1 MKRGFTLVE
10 LLVSILI
17 FSIVMTAIIAIF
29 VTQHRKT
36 IQVQNVSSLQTD
48 AQVAFEVLKWDILM
62 AGFGLSPTNN
72 IINAVDGGQ
81 NAPDEIT
88 IFGLALG
95 YEIATARFNITIN
108 TQPVP
113 ANVITANL
121 WFGRDTVRN
130 IKKGQYVYGINPES
144 RELVSSL
151 QGVGV
156 DSVVYNSD
164 STLTLFLVDNVSY
177 LKGTILI
184 GVNSP
189 LLPNTGVRY
198 FLDENGVLWRN
209 NVPFLENV
217 EDIQFAY
224 GIDGLEPNSAPDG
237 EIDENEWVND
247 LTGINNDLIF
257 ENKFAIR
264 VTLIVRTRGIPG
276 FDYGRNQIQSENR
289 VINLTPF
296 GRRFDRII
304 LQGVVFPR
312 NLNL

>member
-1 MKRGFTLVE
+1 MKRGFTLIE
-10 LLVSILI
+10 LLVSMLI
-17 FSIVMTAIIAIF
+17 FSIVMTAVIAVF

-48 AQVAFEVLKWDILM
+48 AQVAFEVLKWDLMM

-72 IINAVDGGQ
+72 IINAVDGGS

-95 YEIATARFNITIN
+95 YELQTTGFNITLN

-113 ANVITANL
+113 ANIITTNS

-144 RELVSSL
+144 RELVPSL
-151 QGVGV
+151 QGVMV
-156 DSVVYNSD
+156 DSVVFNSD
-164 STLTLFLVDNVSY
+164 STLTLFLDNNVSY
-177 LKGTILI
+177 LRGTILI
-184 GVNSP
+184 GVNNP
-189 LLPNTGVRY
+189 ILLSNGVRY

-224 GIDGLEPNSAPDG
+224 GIDGLNGTPDG
-237 EIDENEWVND
+237 EIDVDEWVND
-247 LTGINNDLIF
+247 LTGVNNNLIF

-276 FDYGRNQIQSENR
+276 FDYGRNQIQVENR

-296 GRRFDRII
+296 DRRFDRII

>member
-1 MKRGFTLVE
+1 MKKGFTLIE
-10 LLVSILI
+10 LLVSMLI
-17 FSIVMTAIIAIF
+17 FSIVMTAVIAVF

-48 AQVAFEVLKWDILM
+48 AQVAFEVLKWDLMM

-72 IINAVDGGQ
+72 IINAVDGGSD
-81 NAPDEIT
+81 APDEIT

-95 YEIATARFNITIN
+95 YELQTTGFNIALN

-113 ANVITANL
+113 ANIITTNS

-144 RELVSSL
+144 RELVPSL
-151 QGVGV
+151 QGVMV
-156 DSVVYNSD
+156 DSVVFNSD
-164 STLTLFLVDNVSY
+164 STLTLFLANNVSY
-177 LKGTILI
+177 LRGTILI
-184 GVNSP
+184 GVNNP
-189 LLPNTGVRY
+189 ILLNNGVRY
-198 FLDENGVLWRN
+198 FLDANGVLWRN

-224 GIDGLEPNSAPDG
+224 GIDGLNGAPDG
-237 EIDENEWVND
+237 EIDVNEWVND
-247 LTGINNDLIF
+247 LTGVNNDLIF
-257 ENKFAIR
+257 GNKFAIR

-276 FDYGRNQIQSENR
+276 FDYGRNHIEVENR

-296 GRRFDRII
+296 DRRFDRII

>member
-1 MKRGFTLVE
+1 MMKRGFTLIE
-10 LLVSILI
+10 LLVSMLI
-17 FSIVMTAIIAIF
+17 FSIVITAVVAVFI
-29 VTQHRKT
+29 TQHKKT

-48 AQVAFEVLKWDILM
+48 AQVAFEVLKWDLIM
-62 AGFGLSPTNN
+62 AGFGLGPTNN
-72 IINAVDGGQ
+72 LVNAVDGGP

-88 IFGLALG
+88 VFGLSLG
-95 YEIATARFNITIN
+95 YELATSRFNIAIN
-108 TQPVP
+108 AQPVP
-113 ANVITANL
+113 ANIILSNL

-151 QGVGV
+151 QGVRV
-156 DSVVYNSD
+156 DSVIQNPD
-164 STLTLFLVDNVSY
+164 STLTLILSDNVSY

-184 GVNSP
+184 GVNNP
-189 LLPNTGVRY
+189 TLLNTGVRY
-198 FLDENGVLWRN
+198 FLDANGVLWRN

-224 GIDGLEPNSAPDG
+224 GIDGLNGNPDG
-237 EIDENEWVND
+237 EIDVDEWVND
-247 LTGINNDLIF
+247 LTGINNNLIF
-257 ENKFAIR
+257 NNKFAIR

-276 FDYGRNQIQSENR
+276 FDYGRDQIQSENR

-296 GRRFDRII
+296 ERRFDRII

>member
-1 MKRGFTLVE
+1 MKRGFTLIE
-10 LLVSILI
+10 LLVSMLI
-17 FSIVMTAIIAIF
+17 FSIVMTAVIAVF

-48 AQVAFEVLKWDILM
+48 AQVAFEVLKWDLMM

-72 IINAVDGGQ
+72 IINAVDGGP
-81 NAPDEIT
+81 NNPDEIT

-95 YEIATARFNITIN
+95 YELATARFNIAIN

-113 ANVITANL
+113 ANIITSNF

-151 QGVGV
+151 QGVRV
-156 DSVVYNSD
+156 DSVVYNPD
-164 STLTLFLVDNVSY
+164 STLTLVLANNVSY
-177 LKGTILI
+177 LRGTILV
-184 GVNSP
+184 GVNNP
-189 LLPNTGVRY
+189 VLLNTGVRY
-198 FLDENGVLWRN
+198 FLDANGVLWRN

-217 EDIQFAY
+217 EDIQLAY
-224 GIDGLEPNSAPDG
+224 GIDGLNGTPDG
-237 EIDENEWVND
+237 EVDVNEWVND
-247 LTGINNDLIF
+247 LNGVSNNLIF

-264 VTLIVRTRGIPG
+264 VTLIIRTRGIPG

-289 VINLTPF
+289 VINLTAF
-296 GRRFDRII
+296 ERRFDRII